1 MSGGTLTR
9 ILNNQITN
17 STIIASQ
24 KIAAGTIT
32 GSLFSSNVTVPGDFL
47 ITGNL
52 FVLGSSAY
60 TTIASTNTYVNDP
73 LIVLNNGFSG
83 TNTYDEGFV
92 FNRGT
97 LLNQAFIWSEAN
109 KEFRLLGTTETGTT
123 YGSVAVSNFANL
135 HVGNLTV
142 DYAVT
147 VSTVSIGNLNVSG
160 NILASSILA
169 TLVQANNGT
178 FGNVSAGTVGNVG
191 TVFTGASINLSGNVL
206 ATGGVY
212 NALTVNGNETVTGYL
227 NVTGNVMAKEFTGNS
242 LNVTGNVLT
251 AQLNAGQIN
260 TTGNVLAQGGVFN
273 AMTVNGNVNVTGNVL
288 SAGAVYNNLA
298 VNGNTSLGLAG
309 AVSGSWT
316 TVVGN
321 ITQTSSGGAVYFNT
335 TGNVMAAVGQF
346 GAINS
351 TGFINTSGNISAAVS
366 TAGSYNTTGNILAA
380 GAIVNAL
387 TVNGN
392 ESVTGYLNVTGNVVA
407 AGAVVNALTVNGNE
421 SVTGYLNVTGNVMA
435 SAITGA
441 SLNVSGN
448 VLGAAAT
455 FSSSQI
461 NGNESVTGYLNVTGN
476 ILGSA
481 GTLNTLALNSTAN
494 ATEGAGA
501 SGALQIKGGVSIA
514 QDLWVGGNVYA
525 GNIIGVTANVIT
537 VQDPLLYLRP
547 ASIFPYNY
555 DIGIYSGFQGTGLTT
570 AGNIYQHTAV
580 FRDPLT
586 NTWTFASNLAEPS
599 ASYITLDAT
608 TIYDPIKAGN
618 LNLVNTTASTT
629 TGTGALIVAGG
640 AGIGGSLYA
649 RDIQATVIGNTTP
662 AAGTFTT
669 ITAGSVSS
677 GFIGNTG
684 TAFTGASLNVSGN
697 VLANSITTSTLILQT
712 LAIPGNLIAGL
723 SQFASINATPIGNA
737 TPSTGV
743 FTTAT
748 AGAVNAPFIGN
759 TGAVFTG
766 ASINITGNVL
776 AAAGVYNTLTV
787 NGNESVTG
795 YLNVTGN
802 ILGSQV
808 NAGTLTVTGNAIV
821 GLFQA
826 AAINSTP
833 IGNTTASTGA
843 FTTLSATASLYANST
858 AASTNFTN
866 GALVVAGGVGING
879 NLNISGNNRIT
890 LGGDLV
896 ANLVYPENFVQVV
909 ANANSAVRYSITNLN
924 SGTAATAEFTAIN
937 NVGSNV
943 SGYIATG
950 IASTNNIQTLTFI
963 KPKDGYTYV
972 NGGNL
977 ALGSSS
983 LDTVVFAGGNIISRF
998 SAVNSNLS
1006 IVTPVQS
1013 TSSTSGALTV
1023 VGGVGIG
1030 GNIFVANGAVINSNR
1045 TTDTF
1050 KVLSATGSNVAIFA
1064 NLATTYSGSTEYVVI
1079 GGGNTAVQPGV
1090 TLKVGSQTTMMVP
1103 VGPSSARPSTLFG
1116 AGYDVAGMLRFNST
1130 TNVLEY
1136 YDGSVWQIA
1145 GSTFTVISDRQMS
1158 GNVGGGYG
1166 NVDGTNTT
1174 FTLQSNATTAG
1185 TLVSIN
1191 GIMQFPTLAYSVSG
1205 TTLTFTEPPAPNDVI
1220 DVRIITTTSTVTA
1233 LSSGSGLNQF
1243 IADTNALQFWTGAS
1257 SSTLRA
1263 NIDQSGNFNFVT
1275 GNKVTYDQTPV
1286 QVTNTNLTLL
1296 DSFSANAYTTAKYVI
1311 SMKQGTGNVQ
1321 AMESM
1326 ITTNGLNAWVTT
1338 YGVVNTGNNMGTLA
1352 ANVSGGTCSL
1362 WLVPLSGTAISNVKV
1377 MTTYIV

>member
-1 MSGGTLTR
+1 M
-9 ILNNQITN
+9 
-17 STIIASQ
+17 
-24 KIAAGTIT
+24 
-32 GSLFSSNVTVPGDFL
+32 
-47 ITGNL
+47 
-52 FVLGSSAY
+52 
-60 TTIASTNTYVNDP
+60 
-73 LIVLNNGFSG
+73 
-83 TNTYDEGFV
+83 
-92 FNRGT
+92 
-97 LLNQAFIWSEAN
+97 
-109 KEFRLLGTTETGTT
+109 
-123 YGSVAVSNFANL
+123 
-135 HVGNLTV
+135 
-142 DYAVT
+142 
-147 VSTVSIGNLNVSG
+147 
-160 NILASSILA
+160 
-169 TLVQANNGT
+169 
-178 FGNVSAGTVGNVG
+178 
-191 TVFTGASINLSGNVL
+191 
-206 ATGGVY
+206 Y

-227 NVTGNVMAKEFTGNS
+227 NV
-242 LNVTGNVLT
+242 
-251 AQLNAGQIN
+251 
-260 TTGNVLAQGGVFN
+260 
-273 AMTVNGNVNVTGNVL
+273 
-288 SAGAVYNNLA
+288 
-298 VNGNTSLGLAG
+298 
-309 AVSGSWT
+309 
-316 TVVGN
+316 
-321 ITQTSSGGAVYFNT
+321 

-392 ESVTGYLNVTGNVVA
+392 ESVTGYLNVTGNVMASAITGASLNVTGNVLTASLSAGQINTTGNVLA
-407 AGAVVNALTVNGNE
+407 AGAVLNALTVNGNE
-421 SVTGYLNVTGNVMA
+421 TVTGYLNVTGNVLA
-435 SAITGA
+435 SAIIGA

-461 NGNESVTGYLNVTGN
+461 NGNQSVTGYLNVTGN
-476 ILGSA
+476 VLGSA

-514 QDLWVGGNVYA
+514 QDVWIGGNLYVA
-525 GNIIGVTANVIT
+525 NIVGTQANVIT
-537 VQDPLLYLRP
+537 VTDPLLYLRP
-547 ASIFPYNY
+547 GNTFPYNY
-555 DIGIYSGFQGTGLTT
+555 DIGFYSAFTGPGLSTLANT
-570 AGNIYQHTAV
+570 YQHTGV
-580 FRDPLT
+580 IRDPLT

-599 ASYITLDAT
+599 ASYAT
-608 TIYDPIKAGN
+608 FDGTTVYDPIKAGN

-684 TAFTGASLNVSGN
+684 TVFTGASLNVSGN
-697 VLANSITTSTLILQT
+697 VLANSITTTTLNLQT

-858 AASTNFTN
+858 TTSTNFTN

-937 NVGSNV
+937 NTGSNV

-1243 IADTNALQFWTGAS
+1243 IAGDTALQFWTGAS

-1263 NIDQSGNFNFVT
+1263 NIDQSGNFNFLT
-1275 GNKVTYDQTPV
+1275 GNKVSYDQTAT
-1286 QVTNTNLTLL
+1286 QVTSTNLTLL

-1321 AMESM
+1321 AMESLV
-1326 ITTNGLNAWVTT
+1326 TTNGLNAWVTT
-1338 YGVVNTGNNMGTLA
+1338 YGIVNTGNNMGTLA